1 MLNDEIHYRILRELE
16 RDPQLSQRQLAD
28 SLGVSVGKTNYCV
41 RALVEK
47 GLLKVENFRRSQN
60 KLAYAY
66 QLTPRGWR
74 RRRGL
79 LAGSSRSSAGVRDA
93 QGADRGAGESWKPT
107 TADNATA
114 GMTGAW
120 WKRCVG
126 SGSPRVRMIHLTAA

>member
-66 QLTPRGWR
+66 QLTPRGITAKARITR
-74 RRRGL
+74 RFLEIKRKEYEAL
-79 LAGSSRSSAGVRDA
+79 RDEIERL
-93 QGADRGAGESWKPT
+93 QRE
-107 TADNATA
+107 
-114 GMTGAW
+114 
-120 WKRCVG
+120 VG
-126 SGSPRVRMIHLTAA
+126 DETPR